1 MTSCY
6 PKNRLLTDRE
16 EAAIQAKIASDPDA
30 PEATDE
36 QLAKAKPFTDAF
48 PALAASIKRSRGR
61 PSTGNARQAVTL
73 RLSAE
78 TIDRFKAAGDDWR
91 TRMSEALEKAAKR
104 A

>member
-1 MTSCY
+1 VTSCY

-61 PSTGNARQAVTL
+61 PSTGNARH
-73 RLSAE
+73 
-78 TIDRFKAAGDDWR
+78 RFMAAGDDWR